1 MSQPASHI
9 PVAAP
14 ADLGRPLRLLVVEH
28 NVADVELCLRELKTA
43 GYEVQA
49 DVVAAPE
56 EYAERLRRSDYD
68 IILADYRLPH
78 WTGLEAFEQLRQLG
92 KDIPFLLVT
101 GTLGEEVAVECIKQG
116 VTDYVLKD
124 RLARLAVAVRRA
136 LEEKALRDENAHAAQ
151 ALRESEASFRLLFAH
166 NPVPM
171 WVFDLETLVFLQV
184 NDAALAHYGYSRQE
198 FLHMRL
204 TDICPPEDVPR
215 FLQELAAHPEPLWFS
230 GPWRHCVKDGQI
242 IDVEVTHHTLEFAGR
257 PARVVVAHDIT
268 ERLRAQRELE
278 VRARQ
283 QTAVAE
289 LGQHALRGTA
299 LTALMEDAVR
309 IMAQTLRVE
318 YCKIL
323 ELLPDGSALLL
334 RAGVGWQEGLVGQAT
349 VGTGMDSQAGYTLA
363 SNGPVIVEDLRTDTR
378 FSGPA
383 LLHEHGVVS
392 GMSVII
398 PGPERPFGVLGAH
411 TRSKWTFTPQDT
423 DFLQAVANVLATAS
437 ERKRAEDALLQSE
450 TRHRE
455 LVENATYGIY
465 RVTVTGR
472 FLEVNPALVQML
484 GYASKAELLSKCPQ
498 ADIYC
503 DPADREKLVEQGLRL
518 GRVDGAEVQWKRKDG
533 RLITVRLSG
542 RTVFDEHTELQAFE
556 VIAEDVTER
565 RAMEKHLRQIQKF
578 EAIGQLAGGIAHD
591 FNNVMGAIMGWAE
604 LGQEQAPPESSL
616 YSYFQKIRAQIE
628 RATGLTRQLLAFA
641 RRQLLEPRNLNL
653 NHLVAELLTFLEKVI
668 SKDIEVRT
676 VLSPELE
683 AIRAD
688 PSQIEQVLMNLCL
701 NARDAMPCGGRLVIE
716 TQNVELGEDY
726 YRHHSYARPGRYVV
740 LSVSDNGV
748 GMDAATIEHI
758 FEPFFTTKEMGKG
771 TGLGLATVYGVVKQH
786 GGFLHVYSEPA
797 QGTVFRVYLPV
808 AGVAPSEAELR
819 ERPDDEPVRGG
830 SETILVAEDH
840 DGVREMARMT
850 LESLGYRLLL
860 AANGAEALVLFLA
873 QPDSIALVVLDVVM
887 PKLAGPDAYLKMCE
901 TKPGLP
907 VIFTSGYSAEMHS
920 LSAVLQQGAAALQ
933 KPYGPSLLG
942 RRVREIL
949 DHAARQAS
957 AARPASR
964 DRR

>member
-1 MSQPASHI
+1 MSQPASNI

-14 ADLGRPLRLLVVEH
+14 ADLARPLRVLMVEH
-28 NVADVELCLRELKTA
+28 NVADVELCLRELKMA

-49 DVVAAPE
+49 DVVAALE
-56 EYAERLRRSDYD
+56 EFSERLSGNDYD
-68 IILADYRLPH
+68 VILADYRLPH
-78 WTGLEAFEQLRQLG
+78 WTGLEALAQLRQLG

-116 VTDYVLKD
+116 VTDYILKD
-124 RLARLAVAVRRA
+124 RLARLAVAVQRA
-136 LEEKALRDENAHAAQ
+136 LEERALREENARATQ
-151 ALRESEASFRLLFAH
+151 ALRESEASFRLLFAD
-166 NPVPM
+166 NPLPM
-171 WVFDLETLVFLQV
+171 WVYDVATLRFLQV
-184 NDAALAHYGYSRQE
+184 NGAAVAHYGYSREE
-198 FLHMRL
+198 FFRMCIS
-204 TDICPPEDVPR
+204 DILPAEDVPR
-215 FLQELAAHPEPLWFS
+215 LLQAVAELHQGIRVS
-230 GPWRHCVKDGQI
+230 GTWCHRVKDGRI
-242 IDVEVTHHTLEFAGR
+242 ITVEVISHTLEFAGR
-257 PARVVVAHDIT
+257 GAALVVAQDIT
-268 ERLRAQRELE
+268 
-278 VRARQ
+278 
-283 QTAVAE
+283 
-289 LGQHALRGTA
+289 
-299 LTALMEDAVR
+299 
-309 IMAQTLRVE
+309 
-318 YCKIL
+318 
-323 ELLPDGSALLL
+323 
-334 RAGVGWQEGLVGQAT
+334 
-349 VGTGMDSQAGYTLA
+349 
-363 SNGPVIVEDLRTDTR
+363 
-378 FSGPA
+378 
-383 LLHEHGVVS
+383 
-392 GMSVII
+392 
-398 PGPERPFGVLGAH
+398 
-411 TRSKWTFTPQDT
+411 
-423 DFLQAVANVLATAS
+423 
-437 ERKRAEDALLQSE
+437 ERKRAEAENARLITAIEQCAEGLLITDTRGKIQYVNPAFTTITGYGCEEAIGETPRLLKSGQHDQAFYRHLWNTILRGEIWRGEVVNRRKDGSLYTEETSITPVRDDQGAITHFIAIKQDITERKRAEEALRQSE
-450 TRHRE
+450 ARYRE

-465 RVTVTGR
+465 RVTVTGK

-518 GRVDGAEVQWKRKDG
+518 GRVDGAEVQWRRKDG

-542 RTVFDEHTELQAFE
+542 RTVFDEHTEVQVFE

-565 RAMEKHLRQIQKF
+565 RAMEKHVRQIQKF

-604 LGQEQAPPESSL
+604 LGQEQAPPDGSL
-616 YSYFQKIRAQIE
+616 HSYFQKIRAQIE

-641 RRQLLEPRNLNL
+641 RRQLLEPRILNL

-668 SKDIEVRT
+668 SKDIEVKT

-683 AIRAD
+683 AIRGD

-701 NARDAMPCGGRLVIE
+701 NARDAMPSGGRLVIE

-786 GGFLHVYSEPA
+786 GGFLHVYSEPG

-830 SETILVAEDH
+830 SETLLVAEDH

-860 AANGAEALVLFLA
+860 AANGAEALELFLA
-873 QPDSIALVVLDVVM
+873 QPDSVALVVLDVVM

-942 RRVREIL
+942 RKVREIL

-957 AARPASR
+957 AARLASR